1 MDNYGSQCAI
11 FQIRG
16 KGTKKFAHTQTYSRI
31 FSGECIFSENGCT
44 IPFFCVPLQTKQSG
58 SVYCSNKIYP
68 PYSTN
73 LIACGKTPHINRMS
87 KEKDLDL
94 GPEFDDQECIDFI
107 LNLIPAEDR
116 GNMTEDDIQYVL
128 DVIFEYYDQA
138 GLIDEDDTASEG
150 VIDENEEFEFVKK
163 AVKKDGIQ
171 LTDQQIQLILDGE
184 FEYGLEKGIYEED
197 ED

>member
-1 MDNYGSQCAI
+1 
-11 FQIRG
+11 
-16 KGTKKFAHTQTYSRI
+16 
-31 FSGECIFSENGCT
+31 
-44 IPFFCVPLQTKQSG
+44 
-58 SVYCSNKIYP
+58 
-68 PYSTN
+68 
-73 LIACGKTPHINRMS
+73 MS
-87 KEKDLDL
+87 KEQDLDL

-128 DVIFEYYDQA
+128 DVIYEYYDQA

-184 FEYGLEKGIYEED
+184 FEYGLENGIYEED

>member
-1 MDNYGSQCAI
+1 MHIRKLIQEYFQENAFFLKTVAQFRFFVYLCKQNKVDQSVALTRFIHHIVLI
-11 FQIRG
+11 F
-16 KGTKKFAHTQTYSRI
+16 
-31 FSGECIFSENGCT
+31 
-44 IPFFCVPLQTKQSG
+44 
-58 SVYCSNKIYP
+58 
-68 PYSTN
+68 
-73 LIACGKTPHINRMS
+73 IACGKTPHINRMS

-128 DVIFEYYDQA
+128 DVIYEYYDQA

-184 FEYGLEKGIYEED
+184 FEYGLEKGIYEEED

>member
-1 MDNYGSQCAI
+1 MVHSAQYS
-11 FQIRG
+11 
-16 KGTKKFAHTQTYSRI
+16 KFAAKVRKNLHIRKLIQEYFQENAFFLKTVAQFRFFVYLCKQNKVDQSVALTRFIHHIVLI
-31 FSGECIFSENGCT
+31 F
-44 IPFFCVPLQTKQSG
+44 
-58 SVYCSNKIYP
+58 
-68 PYSTN
+68 
-73 LIACGKTPHINRMS
+73 IACGKTPHINRMS

>member
-1 MDNYGSQCAI
+1 MLLHDIHYIVFILITG
-11 FQIRG
+11 
-16 KGTKKFAHTQTYSRI
+16 
-31 FSGECIFSENGCT
+31 GERT
-44 IPFFCVPLQTKQSG
+44 H
-58 SVYCSNKIYP
+58 IYP
-68 PYSTN
+68 
-73 LIACGKTPHINRMS
+73 MS
-87 KEKDLDL
+87 KENDLDL

-107 LNLIPAEDR
+107 LNLIPEEDR

-163 AVKKDGIQ
+163 AARKDGIQ

>member
-1 MDNYGSQCAI
+1 MLLHDIHYIVFILITG
-11 FQIRG
+11 
-16 KGTKKFAHTQTYSRI
+16 
-31 FSGECIFSENGCT
+31 GERT
-44 IPFFCVPLQTKQSG
+44 H
-58 SVYCSNKIYP
+58 IYP
-68 PYSTN
+68 
-73 LIACGKTPHINRMS
+73 MS
-87 KEKDLDL
+87 KENDLDL

-107 LNLIPAEDR
+107 LNLIPEEDR
-116 GNMTEDDIQYVL
+116 GNMTEDDIHYVL

>member
-1 MDNYGSQCAI
+1 MKTVAQFRFFAYLCKQNKVDQSVALTRFIHHIVLI
-11 FQIRG
+11 F
-16 KGTKKFAHTQTYSRI
+16 
-31 FSGECIFSENGCT
+31 
-44 IPFFCVPLQTKQSG
+44 
-58 SVYCSNKIYP
+58 
-68 PYSTN
+68 
-73 LIACGKTPHINRMS
+73 IACGKTPHINRMS

-128 DVIFEYYDQA
+128 DVIYEYYDQA